1 MAAYMYVGRQWG
13 VSAQIAGE
21 ELERIESRDG
31 EITPRAVVEEA
42 RPEGSK
48 LHNVFEWDDEKAA
61 EQYRLTQASHF
72 IRCIVVRPMPEDKVK
87 EPVRMYINQNPTDKG
102 QCRSGSFI
110 NLKSA
115 LENPD
120 SRAVVLSNA
129 MHEMK
134 MFRAKYY
141 KLKELSEVFKAIDS
155 VLEAS

>member
-1 MAAYMYVGRQWG
+1 MAAYMYLGRTWK

-61 EQYRLTQASHF
+61 EQYRLTQASTL
-72 IRCIVVRPMPEDKVK
+72 IRCIVVKPEEKEIK
-87 EPVRMYINQNPTDKG
+87 EPVRMFVNCNPTDDG
-102 QCRSGSFI
+102 QKRSGSYI
-110 NLKSA
+110 NFRSA
-115 LENPD
+115 FEDPE
-120 SRAVVLSNA
+120 SRAVILSNA

>member
-1 MAAYMYVGRQWG
+1 MAAYMYLGRTWG

-72 IRCIVVRPMPEDKVK
+72 IRCIVVKPMPEEKIK
-87 EPVRMYINQNPTDKG
+87 EPVRMYINQNPTDSG
-102 QCRSGSFI
+102 QSRSGSYI
-110 NLKSA
+110 NLRSA

-120 SRAVVLSNA
+120 SRAVVLANA

-134 MFRAKYY
+134 VFRAKYS
-141 KLKELSEVFKAIDS
+141 KLKELSEVFKAMDS
-155 VLEAS
+155 VLEDS

>member
-21 ELERIESRDG
+21 ELERIEARDG

-42 RPEGSK
+42 RPEDSK
-48 LHNVFEWDDEKAA
+48 LHNAFEWDDEKAA
-61 EQYRLTQASHF
+61 EQYRISQARQL
-72 IRCIVVRPMPEDKVK
+72 IRCIVVKPMPEEKVE
-87 EPVRMYINQNPTDKG
+87 EPVRMYVNQNPTDTG
-102 QCRSGSFI
+102 QSRSGSYI

>member
-21 ELERIESRDG
+21 ELEKIEARDG

-87 EPVRMYINQNPTDKG
+87 EPVRMYINQNPTDTG
-102 QCRSGSFI
+102 QYRSGSFI

-120 SRAVVLSNA
+120 SRAVILSNA
-129 MHEMK
+129 KHELRV
-134 MFRAKYY
+134 FRSKYQR
-141 KLKELSEVFKAIDS
+141 LKELANVFDAIDE
-155 VLEAS
+155 LG